1 MGVGAGCG
9 GDACRA
15 DRVRRLDARR
25 ERLAGRVHFGHVH
38 HVGGAEVRRLGREV
52 AGMAERMRSTVPA
65 DIEPRFSLLVAGA
78 SETVALLDAAAG
90 RATGV
95 VQGYERFDRVL
106 AAK

>member
-1 MGVGAGCG
+1 
-9 GDACRA
+9 
-15 DRVRRLDARR
+15 
-25 ERLAGRVHFGHVH
+25 
-38 HVGGAEVRRLGREV
+38 
-52 AGMAERMRSTVPA
+52 MAERMRSTVPA